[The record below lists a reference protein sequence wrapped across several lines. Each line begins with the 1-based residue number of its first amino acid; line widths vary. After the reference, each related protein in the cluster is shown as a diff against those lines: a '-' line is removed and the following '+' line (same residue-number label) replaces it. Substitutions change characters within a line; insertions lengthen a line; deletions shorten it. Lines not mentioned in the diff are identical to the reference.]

1 MLRCK
6 LGNMKACK
14 LAVCIVSV
22 DSVALVNFIDE
33 WRHLTDL
40 PIVVDAFSH
49 KTRAEWSDGFAAGD

>member
-1 MLRCK
+1 
-6 LGNMKACK
+6 MKACK